1 MGNVAPFS
9 SRGPTTDGR
18 LKPDIMFPGDVIV
31 SAHSDGPGD
40 SAIHCGTMSPALDNP
55 AELLSMSGTSMA
67 TPTGAGISAVV
78 REYYLNGYYPS
89 GSANAANARTPS
101 GALVKAG
108 VPLRGEID
116 LGNNGTYIRLGA
128 IPSIFQGFGVVQMDT
143 ALKFDSSSHN
153 LWVDDS
159 TT

>member
-1 MGNVAPFS
+1 MG
-9 SRGPTTDGR
+9 
-18 LKPDIMFPGDVIV
+18 
-31 SAHSDGPGD
+31 
-40 SAIHCGTMSPALDNP
+40 
-55 AELLSMSGTSMA
+55 
-67 TPTGAGISAVV
+67 
-78 REYYLNGYYPS
+78 

-101 GALVKAG
+101 GALVKATLVAAG

-159 TT
+159 TTPSSGVALVNDLTLFMGTDDNTVTGNWRNKKDTRNTVEVATIAASQISSGTEYKIQV